1 MMKGKT
7 RKEKKR
13 LIVISLTIVL
23 LLISLFYT
31 VYDNFMQVV
40 ENKKSIAFLTTE
52 YEQLLDEQTR
62 LSSQVLKM
70 QDPEYVARYAKEKFL
85 YSLPDE
91 IIIRVDNN

>member
-40 ENKKSIAFLTTE
+40 QNKKSIAFLTTE

>member
-40 ENKKSIAFLTTE
+40 QNKKSITFLTSE

>member
-13 LIVISLTIVL
+13 LIVISLTIIL

-40 ENKKSIAFLTTE
+40 QNKKSITFLTSE

>member
-1 MMKGKT
+1 MKGKT

-40 ENKKSIAFLTTE
+40 QNKKSIAFLTTE

>member
-40 ENKKSIAFLTTE
+40 QNKKSIAILTDE